1 MNYDNYT
8 LLLVDDN
15 PVNVELLGE
24 ILSQKGFRVSTAF
37 NGFSAI
43 DIAKE
48 TLPDLILLDIA
59 MPAIDGFQV
68 FDMLRKD
75 SATKDIPVMFVTSLN
90 DGDDMQRALDMGAV
104 DYITKPFSADSLIEQ
119 VVSHLK

>member
-1 MNYDNYT
+1 MNYENYN

-24 ILSQKGFRVSTAF
+24 ILSQKGFGVRTAL
-37 NGFSAI
+37 NGFLAVDMARQSA
-43 DIAKE
+43 
-48 TLPDLILLDIA
+48 PDLILLDIA

-68 FDMLRKD
+68 FEMLKMD
-75 SATKDIPVMFVTSLN
+75 PVTKDVPVIFVTSLN

-104 DYITKPFSADSLIEQ
+104 DYITKPFNVETVIEQ
-119 VVSHLK
+119 VASHLK